1 MIFGHLSPPVADAG
15 SHGHRWREITTKI
28 TDVTNNKV
36 NSNIPAP
43 YVLNFSLT
51 IHLVDICG
59 SIVGV
64 FDDAAGR
71 TAFYSL
77 YSPKYQSTH
86 IAGKRMKRA
95 VRGSYHLA
103 SAVG

>member
-1 MIFGHLSPPVADAG
+1 MIFGHLSPLVADAG

-28 TDVTNNKV
+28 TDITNNKV
-36 NSNIPAP
+36 NSNVPAP

-64 FDDAAGR
+64 FDDAADR
-71 TAFYSL
+71 TDFYIIT
-77 YSPKYQSTH
+77 SPKYESTH
-86 IAGKRMKRA
+86 IAGTTTKRA
-95 VRGSYHLA
+95 LRDAIV
-103 SAVG
+103 

>member
-28 TDVTNNKV
+28 SDITNNKV
-36 NSNIPAP
+36 NSIIPAP

-59 SIVGV
+59 SIVGA

-71 TAFYSL
+71 NSL
-77 YSPKYQSTH
+77 YSPQIQSTH

-103 SAVG
+103 LAVG